1 MTIEQ
6 LTKAKELRERIY
18 ELSALEHNLKSK
30 SDVFI
35 ETGCY
40 DVAKVKIPENSREV
54 ILALCTQERQK
65 LEKEFED
72 L

>member
-6 LTKAKELRERIY
+6 LAKANELRKRIY
-18 ELSALEHNLKSK
+18 ELSALEYNLKSK
-30 SDVFI
+30 SDILI

-40 DVAKVKIPENSREV
+40 DVKSVKIPENSKEV
-54 ILALCTQERQK
+54 LFALCLK
-65 LEKEFED
+65 EKEELEREFKK